1 MQERLRSSIPVLIAV
16 LVCLGAPASGVA
28 ADPVTDLVRRS
39 GFVFRGIVLQQ
50 GAATMPV
57 VPVDAATTIVQVQEV
72 LHAPPGLDD
81 FTGWTITVQLER
93 PELVRTGEPAA
104 FFTRTWIFGS
114 SLAVRA
120 VGVLPLAEGS
130 AFGYD
135 PGKLAAQVSTAVQTV
150 ADETL
155 LHRLDAAR
163 WVVVGRVVSAEP
175 ARVPASEDPEI
186 TEHEPDWWIARVA
199 IESIEK
205 GTGRTGELEVLF
217 PHSDDVAFYR
227 NPKLTPGQESL
238 FLLHEDEMPEPS
250 RGLEGLTAL
259 DPLDVQDVRQL
270 DRVRRLLQGGV
281 R

>member
-1 MQERLRSSIPVLIAV
+1 MQERIRSSIPVLIAV

-39 GFVFRGIVLQQ
+39 GFVFRGTVLQQ

-81 FTGWTITVQLER
+81 FTGRTITVQLER
-93 PELVRTGEPAA
+93 PELVRVGEPAA
-104 FFTRTWIFGS
+104 FFTRTWIFGA

-120 VGVLPLAEGS
+120 VGVLPVSEGGG
-130 AFGYD
+130 FGYD
-135 PGKLAAQVSTAVQTV
+135 PGQLAAQVSTAVQKV

-155 LHRLDAAR
+155 FRRLDTAS

-175 ARVPASEDPEI
+175 ARVLTRVEPEI

-199 IESIEK
+199 VESVEK
-205 GTGRTGELEVLF
+205 GMGRPGELEVLF
-217 PHSDDVAFYR
+217 PHSDDVAYYR
-227 NPKLTPGQESL
+227 NPKLRPGQESL
-238 FLLHEDEMPEPS
+238 FILHEGQMPKRS

-270 DRVRRLLQGGV
+270 DRVRLLLQGGGK
-281 R
+281 